1 MIEVGKSEPRLYI
14 SQHMF
19 STINSEVRRQ
29 VLWCQYIAKDGKLMG
44 IGRFRLLKS
53 SYMQDRIRKMR
64 TDYLKRMKK
73 DVSKQ

>member
-14 SQHMF
+14 SQYMF